1 MTTLPDNG
9 MVHLNSRHS
18 FAETLRRLE
27 SSLEQHGLKVF
38 CRIDHGG
45 EAEEAGLQMRPTQV
59 IVFGSPKAGTPL
71 MIASPTLAI
80 DLPLKALVW
89 EDGEGSVR
97 VSYDSPEYLQRRH
110 GVPAD
115 LIANI
120 AGAGTLLTKVVE

>member
-1 MTTLPDNG
+1 MLPDNG
-9 MVHLNSRHS
+9 MVHLNSRYS
-18 FAETLRRLE
+18 FAETLGRLE

-38 CRIDHGG
+38 CRIDHSG
-45 EAEEAGLQMRPTQV
+45 EAEKAGLRMQPAQV

-89 EDGEGSVR
+89 EDGEGTVR
-97 VSYDSPEYLQRRH
+97 VSYNSPEYLQRRH

-120 AGAGTLLTKVVE
+120 AGAGTLLGKAVE

>member
-9 MVHLNSRHS
+9 MVHLNSRYS
-18 FAETLRRLE
+18 FTETVQRLE
-27 SSLEQHGLKVF
+27 LSLQQHGLKVF
-38 CRIDHGG
+38 CRIDHSG
-45 EAEEAGLQMRPTQV
+45 EAEKAGLVMRPTQV

-89 EDGEGSVR
+89 EDGEGTVR
-97 VSYDSPEYLQRRH
+97 VSYNSPEYLQRRH

-120 AGAGTLLTKVVE
+120 AGAGTLLGKAVE